1 MLKIFKHLNKKYPYD
16 IFFTR
21 TIYIRIWDM
30 KSSTIRRSNLSK
42 EKMAVLEALAK
53 YGHNGYD
60 NSPNIYVRPSK
71 ERELDM
77 LWQNFKVNQKQE
89 KAPGIYLF
97 AGFVVGAVVMLIM
110 TVLICLSANGID
122 ILKEHAKTAPAPVK
136 KEKLNLNFI
145 PSATEKSEPTET
157 NEIYTV
163 QSGDTMESILVRF
176 YGSYSKE
183 KEALV
188 MKTNNM
194 TNPNKLS
201 IGQKLTIPVEEK
213 VEQ

>member
-1 MLKIFKHLNKKYPYD
+1 MNKKYSYD
-16 IFFTR
+16 IFHAEQFTLG
-21 TIYIRIWDM
+21 YGYM
-30 KSSTIRRSNLSK
+30 KSSTIRRSNLTK
-42 EKMAVLEALAK
+42 ERMAVLEALSK
-53 YGHNGYD
+53 YKHEGFD
-60 NSPNIYVRPSK
+60 NSPNVYVRPNR

-77 LWQNFKVNQKQE
+77 LWQNFKVNQKQD
-89 KAPGIYLF
+89 KAPSIYLM
-97 AGFVVGAVVMLIM
+97 AGFIVGAVVMLILM
-110 TVLICLSANGID
+110 VIISFSANGVSM
-122 ILKEHAKTAPAPVK
+122 LKDKAVTAPAPVK
-136 KEKLNLNFI
+136 VKKEKLSLNFI
-145 PSATEKSEPTET
+145 PSTSEKSEPTET

-183 KEALV
+183 KESLV

-213 VEQ
+213 QEQE

>member
-1 MLKIFKHLNKKYPYD
+1 MNKKYPYD
-16 IFFTR
+16 IFHAEQFTLG
-21 TIYIRIWDM
+21 YGYM
-30 KSSTIRRSNLSK
+30 KSSTIRRSNLTK
-42 EKMAVLEALAK
+42 ERMAVLEALSK
-53 YGHNGYD
+53 YKHEGFD
-60 NSPNIYVRPSK
+60 NSPNVYVRPNR

-77 LWQNFKVNQKQE
+77 LWQNFKVNQKQD
-89 KAPGIYLF
+89 KAPSIYLM
-97 AGFVVGAVVMLIM
+97 AGFIVGAVVMLILM
-110 TVLICLSANGID
+110 VIISFSANGVSM
-122 ILKEHAKTAPAPVK
+122 LKDKAVTAPAPVK
-136 KEKLNLNFI
+136 VKKEKLSLNFI
-145 PSATEKSEPTET
+145 PSTSEKSEPTET

-183 KEALV
+183 KESLV

-213 VEQ
+213 QEQE

>member
-1 MLKIFKHLNKKYPYD
+1 
-16 IFFTR
+16 
-21 TIYIRIWDM
+21 M

-42 EKMAVLEALAK
+42 EKMAVLEALSK
-53 YGHNGYD
+53 YRHDGFD
-60 NSPNIYVRPSK
+60 NSPSVYVRPNR

-89 KAPGIYLF
+89 KTSSIYLV
-97 AGFVVGAVVMLIM
+97 AGFIVGAVVMLGLV
-110 TVLICLSANGID
+110 VLVVFSANGISF
-122 ILKEHAKTAPAPVK
+122 LKEKRATAPVVAPVKVK
-136 KEKLNLNFI
+136 KEKFNLNFI
-145 PSATEKSEPTET
+145 PSATEKEEPTET

-163 QSGDTMESILVRF
+163 QGGDTMESILVRF
-176 YGSYSKE
+176 YGSYSKD

-201 IGQKLTIPVEEK
+201 IGQKLTIPVEAKQE
-213 VEQ
+213 EQ

>member
-1 MLKIFKHLNKKYPYD
+1 
-16 IFFTR
+16 
-21 TIYIRIWDM
+21 M

-42 EKMAVLEALAK
+42 EKMAVLEALSK
-53 YGHNGYD
+53 YKHDGFD
-60 NSPNIYVRPSK
+60 NSPSVYVRPNR

-89 KAPGIYLF
+89 KTSSIYLV
-97 AGFVVGAVVMLIM
+97 AGFIVGAVVMLGLV
-110 TVLICLSANGID
+110 VLVGFSANGISF
-122 ILKEHAKTAPAPVK
+122 LKEKRATAPVVAPVKVK
-136 KEKLNLNFI
+136 KEKFNLNFI
-145 PSATEKSEPTET
+145 PSATEKEEPTET

-163 QSGDTMESILVRF
+163 QGGDTMESILVRF
-176 YGSYSKE
+176 YGSYSKD

-201 IGQKLTIPVEEK
+201 IGQKLTIPVEAKQE
-213 VEQ
+213 EQ

>member
-1 MLKIFKHLNKKYPYD
+1 
-16 IFFTR
+16 
-21 TIYIRIWDM
+21 M

-42 EKMAVLEALAK
+42 EKMAVLEALSK
-53 YGHNGYD
+53 YRHDGFD
-60 NSPNIYVRPSK
+60 NSPSVYVRPNR

-89 KAPGIYLF
+89 KTSSIYLV
-97 AGFVVGAVVMLIM
+97 AGFIVGAVVMLGLV
-110 TVLICLSANGID
+110 VLVGFSANGISF
-122 ILKEHAKTAPAPVK
+122 LKEKRATAPVVAPVKVK
-136 KEKLNLNFI
+136 KEKFNLNFI
-145 PSATEKSEPTET
+145 PSAAEKEEPTET

-163 QSGDTMESILVRF
+163 QGGDTMESILVRF
-176 YGSYSKE
+176 YGSYSKD

-201 IGQKLTIPVEEK
+201 IGQKLTIPVEAKQE
-213 VEQ
+213 EQ

>member
-1 MLKIFKHLNKKYPYD
+1 
-16 IFFTR
+16 
-21 TIYIRIWDM
+21 M

-42 EKMAVLEALAK
+42 EKMAVLEALSK
-53 YGHNGYD
+53 YKHDGLD
-60 NSPNIYVRPSK
+60 NSPNVYVRPNR

-77 LWQNFKVNQKQE
+77 LWQNFKVSQKQD
-89 KAPGIYLF
+89 KTPSIYLA
-97 AGFVVGAVVMLIM
+97 AGFIVGAVVMLVLV
-110 TVLICLSANGID
+110 VLISFSANGID
-122 ILKEHAKTAPAPVK
+122 
-136 KEKLNLNFI
+136 
-145 PSATEKSEPTET
+145 KSEPTAT

-176 YGSYSKE
+176 YGSYSKD

-194 TNPNKLS
+194 TNPNKLA

-213 VEQ
+213 QEQE

>member
-1 MLKIFKHLNKKYPYD
+1 
-16 IFFTR
+16 
-21 TIYIRIWDM
+21 M

-42 EKMAVLEALAK
+42 EKMAVLEALSK
-53 YGHNGYD
+53 YRHDGFD
-60 NSPNIYVRPSK
+60 NSPSVYVRPNR

-89 KAPGIYLF
+89 KTSSIYLV
-97 AGFVVGAVVMLIM
+97 AGFIVGAVVMLGLV
-110 TVLICLSANGID
+110 VLVGFSANGISF
-122 ILKEHAKTAPAPVK
+122 LKEKRATAPVVAPVKVK
-136 KEKLNLNFI
+136 KEKFNLNFI
-145 PSATEKSEPTET
+145 PSATEKEEPTET

-163 QSGDTMESILVRF
+163 QGGDTMESILVRF
-176 YGSYSKE
+176 YGSYSKD

-201 IGQKLTIPVEEK
+201 IGQKLTIPVEAKQE
-213 VEQ
+213 EQ

>member
-1 MLKIFKHLNKKYPYD
+1 MNKKYPYD
-16 IFFTR
+16 IFQAEQF
-21 TIYIRIWDM
+21 ILGYGYM

-42 EKMAVLEALAK
+42 EKMAVLEALSK
-53 YGHNGYD
+53 YRHDGFD
-60 NSPNIYVRPSK
+60 NSPSVYVRPNR

-89 KAPGIYLF
+89 KTSSIYLV
-97 AGFVVGAVVMLIM
+97 AGFIVGAVVMLGLV
-110 TVLICLSANGID
+110 VLVGFSANGISF
-122 ILKEHAKTAPAPVK
+122 LKEKRATAPVVAPVKVK
-136 KEKLNLNFI
+136 KEKFNLNFI
-145 PSATEKSEPTET
+145 PSATEKEEPTET

-163 QSGDTMESILVRF
+163 QGGDTMESILVRF
-176 YGSYSKE
+176 YGSYSKD

-201 IGQKLTIPVEEK
+201 IGQKLTIPVEAKQE
-213 VEQ
+213 EQ

>member
-1 MLKIFKHLNKKYPYD
+1 
-16 IFFTR
+16 
-21 TIYIRIWDM
+21 M

-60 NSPNIYVRPSK
+60 NSPNVYVRPSK

-122 ILKEHAKTAPAPVK
+122 ILKEHAKTAPVPVK

>member
-1 MLKIFKHLNKKYPYD
+1 
-16 IFFTR
+16 
-21 TIYIRIWDM
+21 M

-42 EKMAVLEALAK
+42 EKMAVLEALSK
-53 YGHNGYD
+53 YRHDGFD
-60 NSPNIYVRPSK
+60 NSPSVYVRPNR

-89 KAPGIYLF
+89 KTSSIYLV
-97 AGFVVGAVVMLIM
+97 AGFIVGAVVMLGLV
-110 TVLICLSANGID
+110 VLVGFSANGISL
-122 ILKEHAKTAPAPVK
+122 LKEKRATAPVVAPVKVK
-136 KEKLNLNFI
+136 KEKFNLNFI
-145 PSATEKSEPTET
+145 PSATEKEEPTET

-176 YGSYSKE
+176 YGSYSKD

-201 IGQKLTIPVEEK
+201 IGQKLTIPVEAKQE
-213 VEQ
+213 EQ

>member
-1 MLKIFKHLNKKYPYD
+1 MEY
-16 IFFTR
+16 
-21 TIYIRIWDM
+21 M

-42 EKMAVLEALAK
+42 EKMAVLEALSRYK
-53 YGHNGYD
+53 QDGFD
-60 NSPNIYVRPSK
+60 NSPSVYVRPNR

-77 LWQNFKVNQKQE
+77 LWQNFKVNQKQD
-89 KAPGIYLF
+89 KTPSIYLG
-97 AGFVVGAVVMLIM
+97 AGFIVGAVVMLVLV
-110 TVLICLSANGID
+110 VLISFSANGVNM
-122 ILKEHAKTAPAPVK
+122 LKDKAETTPTTVNTK
-136 KEKLNLNFI
+136 KEKLSLNFI
-145 PSATEKSEPTET
+145 PSNTEKSEPTET

-183 KEALV
+183 KESLV
-188 MKTNNM
+188 MKTNNL

-213 VEQ
+213 QEQE